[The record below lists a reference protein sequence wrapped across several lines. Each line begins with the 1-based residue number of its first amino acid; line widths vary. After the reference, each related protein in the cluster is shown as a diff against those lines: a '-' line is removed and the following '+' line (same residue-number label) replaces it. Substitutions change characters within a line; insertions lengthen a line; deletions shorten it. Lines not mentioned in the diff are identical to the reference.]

1 MIECKI
7 NEWTDINAQMNER
20 MTNQMQGLTTHRWIS
35 EQIIGWMEKRMDGFM
50 KEWFNKWVTDEWM
63 NELTNAQMDEYQSFS
78 CIDESWLQ
86 RIMTGR
92 WIDG

>member
-1 MIECKI
+1 MRLDWMQNKWMNRHKCT
-7 NEWTDINAQMNER
+7 NEW
-20 MTNQMQGLTTHRWIS
+20 TNQMQGLTTHRWIS

-86 RIMTGR
+86 RIMTDR